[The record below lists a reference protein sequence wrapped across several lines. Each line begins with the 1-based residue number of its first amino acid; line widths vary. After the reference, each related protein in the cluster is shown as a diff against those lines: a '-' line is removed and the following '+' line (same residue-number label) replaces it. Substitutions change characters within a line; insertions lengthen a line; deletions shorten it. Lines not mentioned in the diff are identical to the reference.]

1 MKKRTIYSWMLSL
14 SLLAGSITL
23 NSCRDTFTEEQV
35 LKEQQTID
43 LAITALDRYENK
55 GLAGAKVSFQQN
67 GQTLEQTTNEMGV
80 ANFADVKIGSSLI
93 VTISKEGF
101 ATTRQTID
109 ATIND
114 FRVSQ
119 LSKTADMY
127 ALDGISTAIIRGK
140 VEIQTDVTNDKAEL
154 VPANTPVEA
163 YRKIQDANGVNEI
176 SIKGQVDA
184 NGMYSLKVPST
195 KDGMEYRLIFP
206 TLELDQKI
214 AKNRNADEKV
224 FPVTEPAIDNIKTVF
239 DPTTF
244 SSIDIPFVS
253 RHVYAVI
260 EAPNDPA
267 AVTKKQAWVSN
278 VNIDPSTGKI
288 LGVNSWSF
296 EAGAGYK
303 DPVRIELKSLLG
315 GTGAV
320 LEVKVNTNN
329 TDGRLAVPTVKAE
342 GAGYPTLS
350 NANQANEESP
360 VPANPQTVKSG
371 DIKVVNVKYG
381 TGTSRA
387 KDIQ

>member
-55 GLAGAKVSFQQN
+55 GLAGAKISFQQD
-67 GQTLEQTTNEMGV
+67 GKELSQTTNESGV
-80 ANFADVKIGSSLI
+80 ANFADVKIGSNLI

-101 ATTRQTID
+101 ATTRQTIS
-109 ATIND
+109 TMVGG
-114 FRVSQ
+114 FRESQ
-119 LSKTADMY
+119 ISRTANMY

-140 VEIQTDVTNDKAEL
+140 VEIETDLTNDKAEF

-163 YRKIQDANGVNEI
+163 YRKIEDVNGVNEI

-214 AKNRNADEKV
+214 AKNGNKGDKA
-224 FPVTEPAIDNIKTVF
+224 FPLVEPSVDNIKTVF
-239 DPTTF
+239 DPSTGNTVF
-244 SSIDIPFVS
+244 IPSVS
-253 RHVYAVI
+253 RHVFAVI
-260 EAPNDPA
+260 ETPNDPA
-267 AVTKKQAWVSN
+267 VATKSQAVVGGVTVDASGKV
-278 VNIDPSTGKI
+278 TGFW
-288 LGVNSWSF
+288 LLES
-296 EAGAGYK
+296 GAGYK
-303 DPVRIELKSLLG
+303 DPVKIELKSLLG
-315 GTGAV
+315 GTGAT
-320 LEVKVNTNN
+320 LEVKANLLNN
-329 TDGRLAVPTVKAE
+329 GSLGSPTVTAP
-342 GAGYPTLS
+342 GSGYPNPNTIP
-350 NANQANEESP
+350 NANMSGRESA
-360 VPANPQTVKSG
+360 VGIAPQGVKSG
-371 DIKVVNVKYG
+371 DIKVLNMYYG
-381 TGTSRA
+381 TGSSRA